1 VNVKINNVLKLIAL
15 CVIIFS
21 SCKSNSFVSR
31 KYMKGRF
38 VERIGDL
45 AHKKISPS
53 ESNKVLKAQPLIE
66 EKILNKDSVENDNSD
81 IEQTSVRLKKNNKL
95 NLGKF
100 EVVKD
105 STINKEK
112 KDEPPAKRKYKRV
125 LRGFAW
131 TAVGS
136 GAVAFII
143 ILLDI
148 FTKIY
153 LDGYV
158 WYLMLVGLGSL
169 LYLSLGILLILLLI
183 YAFLKQTK
191 KFRGDTKS
199 KKSYTK
205 LKWEYPYM
213 LLWQLAFLPVAIF
226 PPFGFI
232 PTIFFGILSF
242 IYFNKE
248 RKITK
253 EEDFFNS
260 KRVKLFIV
268 FSAIICMVAI
278 VLCFGF

>member
-1 VNVKINNVLKLIAL
+1 
-15 CVIIFS
+15 
-21 SCKSNSFVSR
+21 
-31 KYMKGRF
+31 MKGRF

-45 AHKKISPS
+45 THKKSSPA
-53 ESNKVLKAQPLIE
+53 ETNKVLKAQSLIE
-66 EKILNKDSVENDNSD
+66 EQILYKDSVEMDISV
-81 IEQTSVRLKKNNKL
+81 IEQASVRPKKSNGL
-95 NLGKF
+95 NLKKF

-105 STINKEK
+105 STNNKEK

-125 LRGFAW
+125 LKGFAW
-131 TAVGS
+131 TAAGS
-136 GAVAFII
+136 GAIAFII
-143 ILLDI
+143 VLLDV

-191 KFRGDTKS
+191 NFRGDTER
-199 KKSYTK
+199 KKNYTK

-260 KRVKLFIV
+260 KRVKLFVV
-268 FSAIICMVAI
+268 FSAIICMAAI